1 MHYFPQICNRIMALD
16 LCLDLV
22 HYFVSA
28 QYLKHKLIEFY
39 HCSCV
44 GIDKF

>member
-1 MHYFPQICNRIMALD
+1 MHYFPQIGNRIMALD

-44 GIDKF
+44 GIVKF